1 MPAWARSD
9 ADPGEHEALLTHA
22 TGNKPWNENIDVS
35 LIYGDCYFDYHFYYH
50 FYEALLKGMGAGE
63 QLSGRMMAEAN
74 A

>member
-35 LIYGDCYFDYHFYYH
+35 LIYGDCFFDYY
-50 FYEALLKGMGAGE
+50 FYEALLKVMGAGE